1 MNIDP
6 KQLIALI
13 SDRKAILTKILE
25 ITDRNFKQ
33 KEGCAKL
40 RESIS
45 RKEEPNH
52 SQANL
57 IRCIEVSLQVSEKNS
72 QDLMELAQL
81 LLVYTQSDSFT
92 GDVAKM
98 AGKLGM
104 GNEALQAMLRAKMAG
119 Q

>member
-6 KQLIALI
+6 KQLILMITDKSAVL
-13 SDRKAILTKILE
+13 KKVLE
-25 ITDRNFKQ
+25 IIDRNHKQ
-33 KEGCAKL
+33 KEGCLKM

-57 IRCIEVSLQVSEKNS
+57 IRCIEVSLSVSEKNS

-81 LLVYTQSDSFT
+81 LLVYSQGDNFNSD
-92 GDVAKM
+92 VVRM
-98 AGKLGM
+98 ATKLGT
-104 GNEALQAMLRAKMAG
+104 GQEALQAMLRSKMGG